1 MELKA
6 SKLLDIRF
14 SEVDSMN
21 VVWHGSY
28 PLYFED
34 ARELFG
40 QKYDLTYMGFFD
52 HGYFAPLVELTFQYK
67 KPIRYGMRPR
77 IDIVY
82 RSTPAAKIVFDYE
95 IHDPEDETTTK
106 FTIQKT
112 KQCWLQDIVFK
123 FSWTPTINWCFTAQ
137 NFTTSGESDGE
148 CSKESSNKDIL
159 VMVYRIADNIVSP
172 LGMTTA
178 ENYRALK
185 AGHTAL
191 RHYSH
196 QWGLPEPFTAALF
209 SQEQT
214 EAMCHFHP

>member
-28 PLYFED
+28 SLYFED

-95 IHDPEDETTTK
+95 IHDPEDETMLATGHSV
-106 FTIQKT
+106 Q
-112 KQCWLQDIVFK
+112 VFMD
-123 FSWTPTINWCFTAQ
+123 TNYQ
-137 NFTTSGESDGE
+137 
-148 CSKESSNKDIL
+148 L
-159 VMVYRIADNIVSP
+159 VLYSP
-172 LGMTTA
+172 
-178 ENYRALK
+178 EFYDEWRK
-185 AGHTAL
+185 
-191 RHYSH
+191 R
-196 QWGLPEPFTAALF
+196 WGVFEGIK
-209 SQEQT
+209 
-214 EAMCHFHP
+214 